1 MDIYAQKLDLI
12 HWLTELNDAS
22 VLELVQTIKEKT
34 ETVSDAEKVSIA
46 QGLDDLRQ
54 GKVHTHSQV
63 KKRYEKW
70 L

>member
-12 HWLTELNDAS
+12 HWLTELDDDS
-22 VLELVQTIKEKT
+22 VLELVQTIKENT
-34 ETVSDAEKVSIA
+34 ETVSGAEKVSIA

-54 GKVHTHSQV
+54 GKARPHSQV